1 RLQSDRSSPADGV
14 APPAHVSTPGRT
26 AVHLTSAHPRD
37 DPRIFHKQCVSLARH
52 GWRTVL
58 VVADGMGNRESE
70 GVRIIDM
77 GRRPGR
83 LRRILQTPWAM
94 FQASMSIP
102 GDAYE
107 LHDPELIPIGL
118 LLRIR
123 GKRVIFDSHENYPK
137 GMLSKQYL
145 PAWLRPGVA
154 WTYALFERFACRF
167 FDAVIGANPWITEHF
182 DRFHPRAVHIDNYP
196 RLEE

>member
-1 RLQSDRSSPADGV
+1 
-14 APPAHVSTPGRT
+14 
-26 AVHLTSAHPRD
+26 
-37 DPRIFHKQCVSLARH
+37 
-52 GWRTVL
+52 
-58 VVADGMGNRESE
+58 
-70 GVRIIDM
+70 
-77 GRRPGR
+77 
-83 LRRILQTPWAM
+83 
-94 FQASMSIP
+94 
-102 GDAYE
+102 

-196 RLEE
+196 RLEEFPERKAKVGHSTEVCYVGALSAQRGIVQMVKAIGL